1 MAKKQAKHV
10 TKQATRRRRMSERH
24 ESHSTHPT
32 PTPAPAA
39 SAASALELVK
49 RLAGE
54 NRKGPRPE
62 IWSALHDE
70 ATALVAKGGK

>member
-1 MAKKQAKHV
+1 MAKTKAKHV

>member
-1 MAKKQAKHV
+1 
-10 TKQATRRRRMSERH
+10 MSERH

-32 PTPAPAA
+32 HATPTPAA
-39 SAASALELVK
+39 SAASAMDLVK
-49 RLAGE
+49 RIAGE

-70 ATALVAKGGK
+70 ATALVAKGAGK